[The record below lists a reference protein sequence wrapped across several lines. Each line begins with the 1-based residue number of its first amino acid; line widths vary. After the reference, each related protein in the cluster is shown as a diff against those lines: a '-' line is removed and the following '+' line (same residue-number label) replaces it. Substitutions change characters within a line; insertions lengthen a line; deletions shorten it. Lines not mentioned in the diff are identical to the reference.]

1 MPAALFLYFCRM
13 KNPFTMRACFIFLL
27 FVPVVLS
34 CNTATNQSNA
44 NNIAAPKVIST
55 PEDEEILN
63 KFINLFYERKDAP
76 VQDLIV
82 NAGIFLLNSSYAEHT
97 LEHEP
102 EMPVI
107 NLREM
112 DCTTF
117 IENSIALARTLKSE
131 KQNIEQFAHELTNIR
146 YRNGIVDDYTS
157 RLHYFSDWIYEN
169 IKNERLKDIS
179 EDVSNTPLTLK
190 LDFMSTHPESY
201 KQLRDTALLNVIA
214 AQEKE
219 ISARKMFYIPKNN
232 LVNVED
238 KLNSGDVIA
247 VTTNINGLD
256 VSHTALLIR
265 LNDRIHILHASSVA
279 GKVVIS
285 DETLEDYLNNN
296 NRSTGIIVARPR

>member
-1 MPAALFLYFCRM
+1 M

-27 FVPVVLS
+27 FVPVMLS
-34 CNTATNQSNA
+34 CNTVTNQSNVNSTA
-44 NNIAAPKVIST
+44 VAKVIST

-63 KFINLFYERKDAP
+63 EFINLFRERKAAP

-82 NAGIFLLNSSYAEHT
+82 NAGMFLLNSTYAEHT

-102 EMPVI
+102 EMAVI

-117 IENSIALARTLKSE
+117 IENCIALARTLKSE
-131 KQNIEQFAHELTNIR
+131 KQNIEQFASELINIR
-146 YRNGIVDDYTS
+146 YRNGIVVDYTS

-169 IKNERLKDIS
+169 NKNGHLKDIS
-179 EDVSNTPLTLK
+179 KDINSTPLTLE

-247 VTTNINGLD
+247 ITTNINGLD
-256 VSHTALLIR
+256 VSHTALVMWVNNR
-265 LNDRIHILHASSVA
+265 VHILHASSVA

-296 NRSTGIIVARPR
+296 RLSTGIIVARPQ